1 METNGL
7 NNSVQE
13 EQFNTERIE
22 DTSVT
27 TLEETRMQE
36 SSVEEESN
44 AEPSI
49 DFSDEEVSLAASASE
64 YDLGEENEDIDSPS
78 DNIAENIAFTEQLSG
93 KNKAELVALFA
104 EMLETQ
110 PVQNLRKNAEAIKV
124 AFYKMHR
131 AEIEANRKAFIEAG
145 GNPEEFKSEPD
156 GEEHKLKELF
166 GIYRTKRNA
175 FLKKIEDEKE
185 KNYAEKLKIIEELKE
200 LVNSNE
206 TMNQTFNT
214 FRELQT
220 RWKESGAV
228 PKSHIKDLW
237 ETYHLH
243 VENFYNF
250 IKINKE
256 LRDLDLKKNY
266 EAKLA
271 LCEEAEALLLEPSV
285 INAFHKLQKLHEQ
298 WREIGP
304 VANEYKEQLWDRFK
318 EASSKINKKHQEH
331 FDNIKEEQKR
341 NLELKTQLC
350 EKTEELADA
359 KRTTRKEWAASSLEL
374 IEIQKVWKTIGFA
387 PKKEN
392 TKIYERFRAACDKF
406 FENKKE
412 FYLAVK
418 TEMENN
424 LQAKIALCVQAEAIQ
439 DSEEWKKATNELIAL
454 QKQWKEIG
462 AVPRKQSDL
471 IWKRFRAACDHFFN
485 RKSQYYAGLDS
496 KYDENLQKK
505 RELINEI
512 NEFKAENI
520 SQGFEALKEFQRRWT
535 EIGFVPMKEK
545 DALYAE
551 YRKAIDSQFA
561 VLHGN
566 DKERKMERFKEK
578 ISSMKSG
585 SDKKIKSERDR
596 LYNKIK
602 QLEADITLWENNI
615 GFFAKSKNAQAMID
629 DVNSKIAKAKEE
641 ITTLIEKIN
650 IIDAEDQN

>member
-304 VANEYKEQLWDRFK
+304 VANEYKEQ
-318 EASSKINKKHQEH
+318 
-331 FDNIKEEQKR
+331 
-341 NLELKTQLC
+341 
-350 EKTEELADA
+350 
-359 KRTTRKEWAASSLEL
+359 
-374 IEIQKVWKTIGFA
+374 
-387 PKKEN
+387 
-392 TKIYERFRAACDKF
+392 
-406 FENKKE
+406 
-412 FYLAVK
+412 
-418 TEMENN
+418 
-424 LQAKIALCVQAEAIQ
+424 
-439 DSEEWKKATNELIAL
+439 
-454 QKQWKEIG
+454 
-462 AVPRKQSDL
+462 
-471 IWKRFRAACDHFFN
+471 
-485 RKSQYYAGLDS
+485 
-496 KYDENLQKK
+496 
-505 RELINEI
+505 
-512 NEFKAENI
+512 
-520 SQGFEALKEFQRRWT
+520 
-535 EIGFVPMKEK
+535 
-545 DALYAE
+545 
-551 YRKAIDSQFA
+551 
-561 VLHGN
+561 
-566 DKERKMERFKEK
+566 
-578 ISSMKSG
+578 
-585 SDKKIKSERDR
+585 
-596 LYNKIK
+596 
-602 QLEADITLWENNI
+602 
-615 GFFAKSKNAQAMID
+615 
-629 DVNSKIAKAKEE
+629 
-641 ITTLIEKIN
+641 
-650 IIDAEDQN
+650 

>member
-285 INAFHKLQKLHEQ
+285 INAFHKFQKLHEQ

-424 LQAKIALCVQAEAIQ
+424 LQAKIIKLLSLKSILQAC
-439 DSEEWKKATNELIAL
+439 N
-454 QKQWKEIG
+454 
-462 AVPRKQSDL
+462 
-471 IWKRFRAACDHFFN
+471 FF
-485 RKSQYYAGLDS
+485 
-496 KYDENLQKK
+496 
-505 RELINEI
+505 
-512 NEFKAENI
+512 
-520 SQGFEALKEFQRRWT
+520 
-535 EIGFVPMKEK
+535 
-545 DALYAE
+545 
-551 YRKAIDSQFA
+551 
-561 VLHGN
+561 
-566 DKERKMERFKEK
+566 
-578 ISSMKSG
+578 
-585 SDKKIKSERDR
+585 
-596 LYNKIK
+596 
-602 QLEADITLWENNI
+602 
-615 GFFAKSKNAQAMID
+615 
-629 DVNSKIAKAKEE
+629 
-641 ITTLIEKIN
+641 
-650 IIDAEDQN
+650 